1 MRGVDMASSG
11 ALSLALTG
19 LVVFGAGCRERQ
31 EPVAAPAAV
40 APAAPVPAAPSAV
53 AAAPDA
59 PRLTYPRGSL
69 VEVVAAARASV
80 VALRAKQPVRS
91 GPAAMLPGASDAVA
105 DVALGTGFIIDAGG
119 EGSYLL
125 TTERIAAAAPEL
137 SAVLQGGVEVPV
149 RVVGRDRRLDLA
161 LAKLELPPALRVA
174 PLPLGSSDELAVGE
188 ELVVLGNPFGDEVT
202 AAAGIVA
209 ATGRDAGT
217 SIAQGAAAS
226 YRALVQTDARI
237 HRGNSGGPVLDRAGR
252 VIGLAT
258 ATGERPTELSFVVP
272 ISRVREVLERLRE
285 DGHVTRSWL
294 GALVRPGPA
303 ESDAAGARSR
313 GALVTQVMPASPAQ
327 KSELAVGDVIL
338 RWAGRE
344 VDHRSLPALVA
355 NAPPG
360 QAVEVQVRRGGAE
373 RTLAVTVEAMPQ

>member
-1 MRGVDMASSG
+1 MRGADMAGSRS
-11 ALSLALTG
+11 ALALAG
-19 LVVFGAGCRERQ
+19 LIALGAGCRERQ
-31 EPVAAPAAV
+31 EPVV
-40 APAAPVPAAPSAV
+40 APAAAPATPANAPPVPAL
-53 AAAPDA
+53 APDA

-80 VALRAKQPVRS
+80 VALRATQAVRS

-137 SAVLQGGVEVPV
+137 SAVLPGGVEVPV
-149 RVVGRDRRLDLA
+149 RLVGRDRRLDLA

-188 ELVVLGNPFGDEVT
+188 ELVVLGNPFGDEVI

-217 SIAQGAAAS
+217 SVAQGAAAS

-252 VIGLAT
+252 VIGIAT
-258 ATGERPTELSFVVP
+258 ATGDRPTELSFVIP
-272 ISRVREVLERLRE
+272 ISRVREVLERLRD
-285 DGHVTRSWL
+285 DGQVTRSWL
-294 GALVRPGPA
+294 GALVHQVPA
-303 ESDAAGARSR
+303 EDGAAPGARSR
-313 GALVTQVMPASPAQ
+313 GALVTQIMAGSPAQ
-327 KSELAVGDVIL
+327 KSELAVGDIIV

-344 VDHRSLPALVA
+344 VDHRSLPGLVA

-360 QAVEVQVRRGGAE
+360 RAVEVLVRRGGAE
-373 RTLAVTVEAMPQ
+373 RTLAVTLEAMPQ